1 MGRSRARAIALLAS
15 LALLATAC
23 NGESGG
29 DGNGDNGDGGG
40 NGSTEPIVIGLVG
53 SLTGPESFFAA
64 PNATGI
70 EMAAE
75 ELAEEGLNGRDV
87 ELIVE
92 DSESR
97 PQGAIDAASK
107 LINVDNVDMLIS
119 TVSDFNV
126 VAEFAQ
132 GEGVFLVNGGASN
145 PLIRD
150 LPGTNISMV
159 SLDDTVAQNLA
170 SWAYDEGY
178 REAAVLVG
186 DDPYGL
192 GVQEF
197 VSQGFEDAGGTVL
210 LSLAVPY
217 GEPDYRPE
225 MQRIADADPDVI
237 FSATF
242 ADDAKLQFRQLGE
255 LGEDAPWFE
264 LYPTVLGLDD
274 YGPAFG
280 RLYGLD
286 IGWESEES
294 ADWKSRYEAMFG
306 EEPGVPWPALGYDTF
321 QLSALAVANAESDDP
336 EAQREAFLAA
346 AQAYAGPSGQLEFDE
361 DYTRI
366 NQIYDRLVL
375 TEDGFA
381 PA

>member
-1 MGRSRARAIALLAS
+1 VGRRHRARAA
-15 LALLATAC
+15 ALLATVALLAAAC
-23 NGESGG
+23 NGP
-29 DGNGDNGDGGG
+29 DGGG
-40 NGSTEPIVIGLVG
+40 GGANGGGGGGDTGPIVIGLVG

-75 ELAEEGLNGRDV
+75 ELAAEGLDGREV
-87 ELIVE
+87 ELITE

-107 LINVDNVDMLIS
+107 LINVDNVDVLIS

-126 VAEFAQ
+126 VAEFAES
-132 GEGVFLVNGGASN
+132 EGVFLINGGASN

-150 LPGTNISMV
+150 LPGVHVSMV

-170 SWAYDEGY
+170 TWAYDEGY
-178 REAAVLVG
+178 RSAAVLVG

-197 VSQGFEDAGGTVL
+197 VNQGFEDVGGEIVI
-210 LSLAVPY
+210 SQAVPY
-217 GEPDYRPE
+217 GKPDYRPE

-264 LYPTVLGLDD
+264 LYPTVLGLDG
-274 YGPAFG
+274 YEPAFG

-286 IGWESEES
+286 IGWQSEES
-294 ADWKSRYEAMFG
+294 ADWKARYAEMFE
-306 EEPGVPWPALGYDTF
+306 EEPSVPWPALGYDTF
-321 QLSALAVANAESDDP
+321 MLSAMAVADAESDDP

-346 AQAYAGPSGQLEFDE
+346 AASYEGPSGQLEFDD

-375 TEDGFA
+375 TEEGFV